1 MLATS
6 GYGGQV
12 AGDSSSKVPDLD
24 QAQVETMFE
33 QKLAE
38 AFAALGTFNLA
49 VFGKTGVG
57 KSTLVNA
64 VFGRDVARTGVGQ
77 PVTKGLVYYR
87 HPDGF
92 LGLYDAEGF
101 ETGTSGNVI
110 LEGLR
115 KLVSD
120 HGQRAIDER
129 IHAVWYLVRWSDRR
143 FEQAQ
148 AGFVRALHDLGLPVI
163 VVMTQ
168 VPTRDGQ
175 IHPEALEFAAYI
187 ESMGLPLAPAGRVV
201 LTNAL
206 VDSFTAA
213 PVFGLQHLLDET
225 YDVVPVAAE
234 RALTA
239 AQVLDLGRKKKAV
252 AGIVNQAAVLA
263 AGIGATPIPFADAA
277 LLVPNQV
284 AMIARITAA
293 YGLPPSRTRALA
305 IAGSVVLT
313 GGATMAGKYAVTN
326 LLKFVPGGAIAG
338 SAISAT
344 VAGALTK
351 AVGMAWAR
359 VCEYAMSLTP
369 EGRDAFLA
377 SSEVTEKFVGFLK
390 AGSSASGIAKAAKR
404 ALTEGNDLVRT
415 TPRK

>member
-390 AGSSASGIAKAAKR
+390 VGSSASGIAKAAKR
-404 ALTEGNDLVRT
+404 ALT
-415 TPRK
+415 

>member
-404 ALTEGNDLVRT
+404 ALT
-415 TPRK
+415 

>member
-1 MLATS
+1 
-6 GYGGQV
+6 
-12 AGDSSSKVPDLD
+12 
-24 QAQVETMFE
+24 MFE

-115 KLVSD
+115 KLVSE

-175 IHPEALEFAAYI
+175 VHPEALEFAAYI

-404 ALTEGNDLVRT
+404 ALT
-415 TPRK
+415 

>member
-12 AGDSSSKVPDLD
+12 VGDSSSKVPDLD

-404 ALTEGNDLVRT
+404 ALT
-415 TPRK
+415 

>member
-1 MLATS
+1 
-6 GYGGQV
+6 
-12 AGDSSSKVPDLD
+12 
-24 QAQVETMFE
+24 MFE

-64 VFGRDVARTGVGQ
+64 IFGRDVARTGVGKS
-77 PVTKGLVYYR
+77 VTKGLMYYR

-110 LEGLR
+110 LDGLR
-115 KLVSD
+115 KLVSE

-148 AGFVRALHDLGLPVI
+148 AGFVQALHDLGLPVI

-168 VPTRDGQ
+168 VPTRNGQ
-175 IHPEALEFAAYI
+175 VHPEALEFAAYI
-187 ESMGLPLAPAGRVV
+187 ESMELPLAPDGRVV

-206 VDSFTAA
+206 VDSFTAS
-213 PVFGLQHLLDET
+213 PVFGLQKLLDET

-313 GGATMAGKYAVTN
+313 GGATMAGKYAVTS

-351 AVGMAWAR
+351 AVGLAWAK

-390 AGSSASGIAKAAKR
+390 VGSSASGITKLAKR
-404 ALTEGNDLVRT
+404 ALT
-415 TPRK
+415 

>member
-1 MLATS
+1 VLATS

-206 VDSFTAA
+206 VDSFTLA

-404 ALTEGNDLVRT
+404 ALT
-415 TPRK
+415 

>member
-351 AVGMAWAR
+351 AVGMAWVR

-404 ALTEGNDLVRT
+404 ALT
-415 TPRK
+415 

>member
-64 VFGRDVARTGVGQ
+64 VFGRDVARTGAGQ

-404 ALTEGNDLVRT
+404 ALT
-415 TPRK
+415 

>member
-1 MLATS
+1 MVTS
-6 GYGGQV
+6 EPD
-12 AGDSSSKVPDLD
+12 AKVPDLS

-33 QKLAE
+33 QQLAE

-64 VFGRDVARTGVGQ
+64 IFGRDVARTGVGD

-101 ETGTSGNVI
+101 ETGTAGNVI
-110 LEGLR
+110 LDGLQR
-115 KLVSD
+115 IVTD
-120 HGQRAIDER
+120 HDRRAINER

-148 AGFVRALHDLGLPVI
+148 GGFVRALHELGLPVI

-168 VPTRDGQ
+168 VPTRAGEV
-175 IHPEALEFAAYI
+175 HPEAVEFAKYI
-187 ESMGLPLAPAGRVV
+187 ESLDLPLAPNGRVV

-206 VDSFTAA
+206 VDSFTAS
-213 PVFGLQHLLDET
+213 PVYGLQHLLDVT
-225 YDVVPVAAE
+225 YDVVPAVAE

-252 AGIVNQAAVLA
+252 AGIVNQAAAMA

-277 LLVPNQV
+277 LLVPIQIT
-284 AMIARITAA
+284 MIARITAA

-305 IAGSVVLT
+305 IAGSVILT
-313 GGATMAGKYAVTN
+313 GGATMAGRYAVTG
-326 LLKFVPGGAIAG
+326 LLKFVPGGAIVGA
-338 SAISAT
+338 AISAT

-390 AGSSASGIAKAAKR
+390 VGNSASGIAKIAKR
-404 ALTEGNDLVRT
+404 AIT
-415 TPRK
+415 

>member
-390 AGSSASGIAKAAKR
+390 AGSSASGIAKAAQR
-404 ALTEGNDLVRT
+404 ALT
-415 TPRK
+415 

>member
-1 MLATS
+1 VLATS

-404 ALTEGNDLVRT
+404 ALT
-415 TPRK
+415 

>member
-1 MLATS
+1 MAN
-6 GYGGQV
+6 
-12 AGDSSSKVPDLD
+12 DSSAKVPDLD

-64 VFGRDVARTGVGQ
+64 IFGRDVARTGVGQ
-77 PVTKGLVYYR
+77 SVTKGLIYYR

-92 LGLYDAEGF
+92 LGLYDSEGF
-101 ETGTSGNVI
+101 ETGTSGNAI

-129 IHAVWYLVRWSDRR
+129 IHAIWYLVRWSDRR

-148 AGFVRALHDLGLPVI
+148 EGFVRALHDLGLPVI

-175 IHPEALEFAAYI
+175 VHPEALEFATYI
-187 ESMGLPLAPAGRVV
+187 ESLGLPLAPDGRVV
-201 LTNAL
+201 ITNAL
-206 VDSFTAA
+206 VDAFTSS
-213 PVFGLQHLLDET
+213 PVFGLQKLLDET
-225 YDVVPVAAE
+225 YGVVPVAAE

-252 AGIVNQAAVLA
+252 AGIINQAVALA

-284 AMIARITAA
+284 TMIARITAA
-293 YGLPPSRTRALA
+293 YGLPPSKTRALA

-313 GGATMAGKYAVTN
+313 GGATMAGRYAVTS

-359 VCEYAMSLTP
+359 VCEYAMGLTP
-369 EGRDAFLA
+369 ERRDAFLA

-390 AGSSASGIAKAAKR
+390 AGNSSSGIVKVAKR
-404 ALTEGNDLVRT
+404 ALT
-415 TPRK
+415 